1 MKEKH
6 EIVNVAG
13 PQTSNLMAKATSLAA
28 KKEYA
33 EEMIRGGLLP
43 ENLAVPED
51 LDEEDTRVRA
61 VGAVIAVVEYGTEMG
76 INPWIAV
83 QNIHNIQGKPT
94 AGIHIFTGIAQAN
107 GIIIDIIS
115 DYEKVY
121 KGDKLVDIQTVVEIT
136 RKYDKLNVV
145 KTHRFTKTW
154 SELTK
159 AGLTNRDNYKKRPA
173 TMLRTRAL
181 TEALRLYASNY
192 FLGLYETSEMADVV
206 DMEYVSDEDGN
217 VTYMA
222 GNK

>member
-1 MKEKH
+1 MKKNS
-6 EIVNVAG
+6 IVAVDGPRAG
-13 PQTSNLMAKATSLAA
+13 NLMGSATSLSV
-28 KKEYA
+28 KKELA

-43 ENLAVPED
+43 ETLATPGD
-51 LDEEDTRVRA
+51 LDDGEDKARA
-61 VGAVIAVVEYGTEMG
+61 IGAVIAVVEYGTEMG

-206 DMEYVSDEDGN
+206 DMDYTTDEDGN
-217 VTYMA
+217 VTYST
-222 GNK
+222 